1 MAQNELFDLNRPFG
15 AKRQN
20 EQVEKVAYSE
30 MDECPQLATY
40 PVPMHRADGS
50 HDDRCFAESL
60 VEGVIAYSDTT
71 G

>member
-1 MAQNELFDLNRPFG
+1 
-15 AKRQN
+15 
-20 EQVEKVAYSE
+20 
-30 MDECPQLATY
+30 MDECPQLATN

-71 G
+71 S